1 MNPEVAAN
9 FSGGG
14 FSNYFSRPDY
24 QNTAVPAY
32 INRIGGKYYGLYKY
46 VVYTW
51 KPSWSLRVSSP
62 SGRGY
67 PDISAQARNYQIVV
81 NKTVRPVDGTSCS
94 APVRFT
100 TVIPRPTPLTQR

>member
-1 MNPEVAAN
+1 MNPEVAAY

-24 QNTAVPAY
+24 QNTAVPTY
-32 INRIGGKYYGLYKY
+32 LNRIGGKYYGLYKY
-46 VVYTW
+46 VAYTW
-51 KPSWSLRVSSP
+51 EISWSSRVPSP

-81 NKTVRPVDGTSCS
+81 NKTVLAVDGTSCS
-94 APVRFT
+94 APVHFT
-100 TVIPRPTPLTQR
+100 TIIPRSSPLTQR